1 MNSIC
6 YSICSM
12 QCLRSCKPHKFG
24 VDSLI
29 RFMAAIALT
38 VISTAVPASASQ
50 PARTNVSALVAAPA
64 AVSVPVAGKPDV
76 IVIGGALTEI
86 VYALG
91 AEKRL
96 LATDVTAIFPPE
108 AQQLPKV
115 GYQRSL
121 NAEGVLA
128 LKPKLILAAAE
139 AGPASALAQIRN
151 AGVRVESFT
160 AEHTPNQII
169 TNAKRVADA
178 LGLSKEGEALTARL
192 SAQLAEMQRVVQTLP
207 GKPRVVFLLAHGN
220 APQVSGEGTAA
231 DAMIGLAGAENAM
244 RGFRGYRPLSAEGMI
259 AAAPDV
265 ILMSTQGIEAA
276 GGIDQLLKQPGL
288 ILTPAGRSRRVVE
301 MDQLLLLGFGPRLP
315 QAVGS
320 LAQALRVR

>member
-1 MNSIC
+1 MNSIY

-12 QCLRSCKPHKFG
+12 QCLRACKPHKFG

-29 RFMAAIALT
+29 WFMAAIALT
-38 VISTAVPASASQ
+38 VVSTAVPSSASQ
-50 PARTNVSALVAAPA
+50 PARTNVSALVAAPT

-76 IVIGGALTEI
+76 TEI

-192 SAQLAEMQRVVQTLP
+192 SAQLAEMQRVVHTLP